1 MHGSK
6 TVLITGSSRGIGA
19 SLGIYLAQAG
29 FRVVINYSSSAEQ
42 ACRVVE
48 TITGQVGPGRAICI
62 QADVS
67 KRDDVQRMFEQ
78 IQVQVGQV
86 DILIN
91 NAGVNMDGPFLE
103 MTDEQWSRV
112 TGTILNG
119 TFICS
124 QEFAR
129 RYVESEG
136 HIINMGASTGFRGR
150 KNGAN
155 YCSARAGVIALTKCM
170 ALELAPHIR
179 VNCVVPGYIDTDE
192 LMTRYSLSD
201 PERRQQ
207 VESTIPLGR
216 LGTPDDIC
224 KTVLFLIRDAEYITG
239 QNFFVNGGHFMY

>member
-1 MHGSK
+1 MNK

-19 SLGIYLAQAG
+19 SLGIHLAQAG
-29 FRVVINYSSSAEQ
+29 YRVVINYASSAEQ
-42 ACRVVE
+42 AHSVIE
-48 TITGQVGPGRAICI
+48 TITQKVGPNRAICI

-67 KRDDVQRMFEQ
+67 RRDDVQWMFDQ
-78 IQVQVGQV
+78 IQAQFGQV
-86 DILIN
+86 DVLIN
-91 NAGVNMDGPFLE
+91 NAGINIDGPFLE
-103 MTDEQWSRV
+103 MSDEQWSRV

-129 RYVESEG
+129 RYEGSEG
-136 HIINMGASTGFRGR
+136 QIVNMGATTGFRGR

-155 YCSARAGVIALTKCM
+155 YCSARAGVNVLTKCM

-179 VNCVVPGYIDTDE
+179 VNCVVPGYIDTEE
-192 LMTRYSLSD
+192 LMTRYNLSD

-207 VESTIPLGR
+207 IESTIPLGR

-239 QNFFVNGGHFMY
+239 QNFFVNGGYFMY